1 MRERGPSF
9 RFCNEENIMGLLKEF
24 RDFAMR
30 GNVVDMA
37 VGVIIGG
44 AFGKIV
50 TSLVSD
56 VMMPPIAYWQQGADF
71 SKLGKT
77 IGTVTKIV
85 EKEGVKTTITEDVV
99 VKYGSLIQATVDFL
113 IVAVCLFLVIKIMNE
128 ARKRFEEQKIE
139 KPAEAPADI
148 KLLTEIR
155 DLLAAKKV

>member
-1 MRERGPSF
+1 
-9 RFCNEENIMGLLKEF
+9 MGLLKEF

-44 AFGKIV
+44 AFGRIV
-50 TSLVSD
+50 TSLVND
-56 VMMPPIAYWQQGADF
+56 VMMPPIALWQQGADF
-71 SKLGKT
+71 SKMGRT
-77 IGTVTKIV
+77 IGTVTK
-85 EKEGVKTTITEDVV
+85 TITKDGVESQVTEAVV
-99 VKYGSLIQATVDFL
+99 LKYGSLFQSIVDFT
-113 IVAVCLFLVIKIMNE
+113 IVAICLFLVIKIMNT

-155 DLLAAKKV
+155 DLLAAK

>member
-1 MRERGPSF
+1 
-9 RFCNEENIMGLLKEF
+9 MGLLKEF

-50 TSLVSD
+50 TSLVD
-56 VMMPPIAYWQQGADF
+56 NVMMPPIGYVTGGVDF
-71 SKLGKT
+71 KEKDIELLAKT
-77 IGTVTKIV
+77 ATSP
-85 EKEGVKTTITEDVV
+85 GVTIT
-99 VKYGSLIQATVDFL
+99 YGVFVNAVIQFI
-113 IVAVCLFLVIKIMNE
+113 IVAFCLFMVIKIMNE
-128 ARKRFEEQKIE
+128 AKKRFEEKKLE

-155 DLLAAKKV
+155 DLLARKTG